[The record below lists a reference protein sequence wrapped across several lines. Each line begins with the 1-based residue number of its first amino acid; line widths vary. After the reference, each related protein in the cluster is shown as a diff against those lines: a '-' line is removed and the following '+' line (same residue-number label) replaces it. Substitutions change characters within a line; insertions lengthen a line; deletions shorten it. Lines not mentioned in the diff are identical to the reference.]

1 MIISTTMDVNG
12 FKVVEYRGLVRG
24 VIVRAPTIMQGL
36 MTGLKNMVGG
46 KIGALTTMC
55 ETARQQA
62 YDLMLAHAQELGAD
76 AVIGVR
82 YDASQVAG
90 EKYTATEVLC
100 YGTAVKLQKLSQQ

>member
-1 MIISTTMDVNG
+1 MIISTTMDVQG
-12 FKVVEYRGLVRG
+12 YKVIEYRGMVRG

-36 MTGLKNMVGG
+36 MTGLKNIVGG

-62 YDLMLAHAQELGAD
+62 YDAMVEHAQTMGAN
-76 AVIGVR
+76 AVLAVR

-90 EKYTATEVLC
+90 EKYTATEVIC
-100 YGTAVKLQKLSQQ
+100 YGTAVVLQKV